1 MMLQSDSVAQQKS
14 ISTKKNGGNKKRLIL
29 LLLRNRNELE
39 KKNLHVAKKTADEVT
54 LADWSARKSGI

>member
-1 MMLQSDSVAQQKS
+1 MLQSDSLAQQKS
-14 ISTKKNGGNKKRLIL
+14 ISTEKNGGNKKRLIL

-54 LADWSARKSGI
+54 LTDWSARKSGI